1 MIEHLIDKDILISK
15 LVEKFGSS
23 QTISDVIDMVNNM
36 PLISYDIEVDFSRTI
51 LPTDKWVIFN
61 NLGIEIYDRI
71 SCNIPTIKV
80 YWKMKT

>member
-23 QTISDVIDMVNNM
+23 QTISDVIDMVNN
-36 PLISYDIEVDFSRTI
+36 IEVDFSRTI